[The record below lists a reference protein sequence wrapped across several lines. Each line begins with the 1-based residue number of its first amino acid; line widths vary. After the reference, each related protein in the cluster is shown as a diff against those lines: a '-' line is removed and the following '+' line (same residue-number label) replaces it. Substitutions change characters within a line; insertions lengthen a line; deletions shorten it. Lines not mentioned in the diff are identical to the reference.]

1 MRILL
6 TTDTVG
12 GVWTYA
18 VDLARALRAHGVE
31 VALATMGAA
40 PRPDQRR
47 QLESLDN
54 VGAFESTFKLEW
66 MNDPWDDVRRAGDW
80 LLGVEAEFRPDVV
93 HLNGYAHGA
102 LPWRSPVLVAGHSCV
117 LSWWQAVK
125 GEPAPPAWDR
135 YRHEVRRGLHA
146 ADLVVAPSAAMLREL
161 RRLYGP
167 LPNASVIPNGR
178 DAHPFR
184 RDAKEPFVL
193 AAGRL
198 WDEAKNLAAL
208 DHAAPHLDWPIYVAG
223 EDRAPGGDPVPASAW
238 HVRPL
243 GRLDES
249 ALAKWMGRAAIYA
262 LPAKYEP
269 FGLSALEAAL
279 CGCALVLG
287 DIESLREV
295 WADAAAFVPPGDAGA
310 LRRELVHL
318 IRNPRRRVELAERA
332 RRRAARYSTGA
343 MADAYVEVYRRLARS
358 GRTDPAA
365 HAPREAAA
373 QAAPALS
380 AT

>member
-18 VDLARALRAHGVE
+18 FDLSRALRAHGID
-31 VALATMGAA
+31 VALATMGA
-40 PRPDQRR
+40 PVRPDQRR
-47 QLESLDN
+47 QLEPLDN
-54 VGAFESTFKLEW
+54 VRLFESTFKLEW
-66 MNDPWDDVRRAGDW
+66 MNDPWDDVRRAREW
-80 LLGVEAEFRPDVV
+80 LLGIEDEFRPDVV

-135 YRHEVRRGLHA
+135 YWHEVRRGLHA
-146 ADLVVAPSAAMLREL
+146 ADLVVTAAMLREL
-161 RRLYGP
+161 QRLYGP
-167 LPNASVIPNGR
+167 LAEAAVIPNGR
-178 DAHPFR
+178 DARHFR

-208 DHAAPHLDWPIYVAG
+208 DHATPHLDWPVYVAG
-223 EDRAPGGDPVPASAW
+223 DDRAPGGEQGVSAW

-243 GRLDES
+243 GRLDETS
-249 ALAKWMGRAAIYA
+249 LAKWLGRAAIYA

-295 WADAAAFVPPGDAGA
+295 WGDAAVFVPPGDADA
-310 LRRELVHL
+310 LRRELIHL
-318 IRNPRRRVELAERA
+318 IRNPRRRVDLGGRA
-332 RRRAARYSTGA
+332 HRRAGRYTTRA
-343 MADAYVEVYRRLARS
+343 MADAYADAYRRLLDARR
-358 GRTDPAA
+358 GDEPASA
-365 HAPREAAA
+365 VDETP
-373 QAAPALS
+373 QAVS